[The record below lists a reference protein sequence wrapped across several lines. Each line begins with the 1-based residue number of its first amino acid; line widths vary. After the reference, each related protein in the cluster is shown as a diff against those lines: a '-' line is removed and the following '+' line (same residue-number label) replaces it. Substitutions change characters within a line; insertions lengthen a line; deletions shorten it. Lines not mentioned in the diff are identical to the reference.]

1 MKHHPRSSALAHAR
15 ELHQRIITFDSHIDV
30 LPDLGSPRRPAHMDG
45 PGCFDLAKA
54 RRGMLSGAALVV
66 HATALRPGPTSAAA
80 GRREQDE
87 RYRIITRIA
96 EDHPDRAGIARTPRQ
111 FRRLVEEDRFAI
123 VLSLQN
129 TAPLHSLD
137 DLDAWARRGIAQL
150 AFTFIGTNQ
159 WAGSA
164 RPYPFIGPGPQPQ
177 GLSELGRAAIPRLND
192 LGVLV
197 DVSQLSSPAF
207 AEVLELT
214 RTPVVA
220 SHSAVRALV
229 DIDRNLTDGEL
240 RAMRDN
246 GGVAQ
251 IVGFGPYLRPLSDP
265 MRRRLRAHW
274 VAYGLASPNSLADLL
289 SVNDPTTADWGQDTF
304 DTFLHEFHEI
314 LELDRPEA
322 DIADLVDAIDHAVT
336 HAGIDHVGIGSDF
349 NHSSGVIGW
358 MTVADNLNVTAE
370 LVRRGY
376 TDQEIAQLWG
386 ENFLR
391 VWQQALDAADPARSP
406 ADGNGDDCGATGT
419 TSA

>member
-1 MKHHPRSSALAHAR
+1 MNHHPRSSPLAHAR
-15 ELHQRIITFDSHIDV
+15 RLHERIITFDSHIDV
-30 LPDLGSPRRPAHMDG
+30 LPDLGSPQRPADEDG

-66 HATALRPGPTSAAA
+66 HATALRPGPGSVEA
-80 GRREQDE
+80 GRREHDE
-87 RYRIITRIA
+87 RYRIITGIA
-96 EDHPDRAGIARTPRQ
+96 EDHPELAGVARTPGQ
-111 FRRLVEEDRFAI
+111 FRRLVEEGRFAI

-129 TAPLHSLD
+129 TAPLQTLD

-177 GLSELGRAAIPRLND
+177 GLSELGRAAVPRLND

-197 DVSQLSSPAF
+197 DVSQLSGPAF
-207 AEVLELT
+207 SEVLELT
-214 RTPVVA
+214 RTPVIA
-220 SHSAVRALV
+220 SHSAVRACV

-240 RAMRDN
+240 RALRDN

-251 IVGFGPYLRPLSDP
+251 IVGFGPYLRPLSAP

-274 VAYGLASPNSLADLL
+274 VAYGLAAPGSLADLL
-289 SVNDPTTADWGQDTF
+289 SVNDPATADWDQDTF
-304 DTFLHEFHEI
+304 DAFLHEFHEI

-322 DIADLVDAIDHAVT
+322 DLSDLVDAIDHAVS
-336 HAGIDHVGIGSDF
+336 HVGIDHVGIGSDF
-349 NHSSGVIGW
+349 NHSSGVVGW

-370 LVRRGY
+370 LLIRGY
-376 TDQEIAQLWG
+376 TDEEIAQLWG
-386 ENFLR
+386 ENYLR
-391 VWQQALDAADPARSP
+391 VWQLALDAADPAKAP
-406 ADGNGDDCGATGT
+406 CDNGAG
-419 TSA
+419 SRR